1 MSTRNTISAH
11 DKRKTGALEIFSSN
25 QHSLQTWKV
34 RIFTLV
40 FRLIF
45 VYDIR
50 HLFADV
56 MEFLTLKLLI
66 LKFLSNTRE
75 PRLIHLQVHSHYSL
89 LCGASSPD
97 ELATRAAELGFA
109 ALAQTDLNNLHGTIE
124 FQKACNKVGIKAI
137 HGVELTD
144 DQPIEINPVRLVP
157 RALTP
162 FRPRVVL
169 LARDQAGYAAICRLT
184 TLRMVRPDFRLLN
197 ELPGFLTAEGNG
209 LFCLTDSP
217 QVLAALLTTAQKEGQ
232 SDLPAFT
239 RGSLRVLL
247 STVGGQLGPLLRPL
261 RELAQWAAEQQV
273 PVIAGGDVYA
283 ATEHDLLHQKLM
295 SSIRTLSTLETVAP
309 ESCAPEQSWL
319 KSATDMN
326 QLLTEFPEACHES
339 IDVAE
344 QCHYQHKLGVWRY
357 PEFPLPP
364 GETTESHLWKLCF
377 DGLQKRYRQVTGQA
391 MARLQEEI
399 NVVEKLGF
407 AGYFLIVWDIV
418 RFASDHGMPTLG
430 RGSAANSLISYLLGI
445 THVDP
450 LKHDL
455 YFQRFLNPERLSPPD
470 IDLDFGWRD
479 RDKVLEYVY
488 DRYGRD
494 HTAMICNIN
503 RFSTRSGFR
512 EAAKARGYADKD
524 LSKVTRRLPWKVL
537 DDPQLNMARRPESA
551 GLPLNRE
558 PYRSLLMQAGSLNRR
573 PRHLGI
579 HAGGIV
585 IAGSPLTD
593 LFPLQWARKGLL
605 ISQLDMYSIEDL
617 GLVKIDLL
625 AQRGLAV
632 VADAAREVRN
642 NCGISIDLSKVP
654 DEDPA
659 TRRLMSKGDTMG
671 CFYIESPG
679 MRALL
684 KKLKAD
690 TFNVVVAASSVIR
703 PGPSDSGMS
712 RSFVLRHLGKEAAV
726 LPHPD
731 LKFLNETY
739 GVMIYQEDVM
749 RTLHKVAGMTL
760 GEADVMRRAMS
771 FKGDPQKFLDMK
783 DRFLSG
789 AREVMSNHQNT
800 PVQTGV
806 LEELW
811 RQISSFAGY
820 AFCKAHS
827 ASYAV
832 LSFQAAWLK
841 AHHPAEFMA
850 AVMSNGGGFYS
861 VAAYL
866 EEARRLGLRILLPDI
881 NRSNDVFTGRENEVR
896 IGLQQVHGMS
906 QRSMNALT
914 DERNANGF
922 FISLGDL
929 LQRVPQLAE
938 NEIESLIRCGAC
950 DAFELTR
957 PELLWRHAL
966 VRKQNQDAGHRNHRR
981 GGKAEGYLF
990 EEPHNSRAPMTRASG
1005 PIATLFPIE
1014 GTAPNTG
1021 SAVSIIP
1028 AIPDFSP
1035 TEKLQQEIE
1044 ILHLTASAHPMSMLR
1059 QWLQQKGV
1067 VCARDLPG
1075 FAGRRVQVA
1084 GRLIT
1089 AKSAIVK
1096 TTGQPMKFLTLED
1109 ETDLVEVT
1117 LFPEVYAKYGARLLS
1132 RGPYLVV
1139 GLVEDDHG
1147 SITVTA
1153 DSLEVI

>member
-1 MSTRNTISAH
+1 M
-11 DKRKTGALEIFSSN
+11 
-25 QHSLQTWKV
+25 
-34 RIFTLV
+34 
-40 FRLIF
+40 
-45 VYDIR
+45 
-50 HLFADV
+50 
-56 MEFLTLKLLI
+56 
-66 LKFLSNTRE
+66 
-75 PRLIHLQVHSHYSL
+75 IHLHTHSHYSL
-89 LCGASSPD
+89 LSGASSP
-97 ELATRAAELGFA
+97 AELIAQAAKYNFP
-109 ALAQTDLNNLHGTIE
+109 ALAQTDLNNLHGTVE
-124 FQKACNKVGIKAI
+124 FQKECDKAGLRSI

-144 DQPIEINPVRLVP
+144 DRPRDINPVRLVP
-157 RALTP
+157 RSLVPA
-162 FRPRVVL
+162 RPRVVL

-184 TLRMVRPDFRLLN
+184 TLRMVRPDFRLQN

-209 LFCLTDSP
+209 VFCLTDSP
-217 QVLAALLTTAQKEGQ
+217 QVLAGLLEQARKLGPD
-232 SDLPAFT
+232 DLSAFT
-239 RGSLRVLL
+239 RGSLRVMLTT
-247 STVGGQLGPLLRPL
+247 SGGLMGPLARRLRQ
-261 RELAQWAAEQQV
+261 LAQWAAQHHIPTV
-273 PVIAGGDVYA
+273 ASGDVFA
-283 ATEHDLLHQKLM
+283 ACRQDLERQKLL
-295 SSIRTLSTLETVAP
+295 SAIRTLSTVASVK
-309 ESCAPEQSWL
+309 EEVCAPAESWL
-319 KSATDMN
+319 KSAEMMSN
-326 QLLTEFPEACHES
+326 LLGEFPEALLES
-339 IDVAE
+339 EAIAD
-344 QCHYQHKLGVWRY
+344 QCRFQHKLGVWRY
-357 PEFPLPP
+357 PQFPLPP

-418 RFASDHGMPTLG
+418 RYASDHGMPTLG

-470 IDLDFGWRD
+470 IDLDFGWKD
-479 RDKVLEYVY
+479 RDQVLEYVY

-512 EAAKARGYADKD
+512 EAAKARGYADSQ
-524 LSKVTRRLPWKVL
+524 LSKITRRLPWKVF
-537 DDPQLNMARRPESA
+537 DDAEKALARRPESA

-558 PYRSLLMQAGSLNRR
+558 PYRSLLLQAQSLDRR

-579 HAGGIV
+579 HAGGVV
-585 IAGSPLTD
+585 IASKPLTE

-605 ISQLDMYSIEDL
+605 ISQLDMYSVEDL

-625 AQRGLAV
+625 AQRGIAV
-632 VADAAREVRN
+632 VADAARQVSKN
-642 NCGISIDLSKVP
+642 NNISVDLSKVP

-659 TRRLMSKGDTMG
+659 TRRLMSKGQTMG

-712 RSFVLRHLGKEAAV
+712 RSFVLRHLGKEAPV
-726 LPHPD
+726 LPHPA

-749 RTLHKVAGMTL
+749 RTLHAVAGMSL
-760 GEADVMRRAMS
+760 AEADVMRRAMS

-789 AREVMSNHQNT
+789 ARTAIDEGKT
-800 PVQTGV
+800 PPVKEDV

-811 RQISSFAGY
+811 RQVSSFAGY

-841 AHHPAEFMA
+841 THHPAEFMA

-861 VAAYL
+861 VSAYL
-866 EEARRLGLRILLPDI
+866 EETRRLGMAIKLPDV
-881 NRSNDVFTGRENEVR
+881 NHSLDVFTGREREVR

-906 QRSMNALT
+906 QRSMNALL
-914 DERNANGF
+914 DERQANGYF
-922 FISLGDL
+922 VSLGDL

-938 NEIESLIRCGAC
+938 NEIENLIRCGAC
-950 DAFELTR
+950 DGFELTR

-966 VRKQNQDAGHRNHRR
+966 VRKQRRQKNHLNQRRNDKTR
-981 GGKAEGYLF
+981 GRL
-990 EEPHNSRAPMTRASG
+990 SG
-1005 PIATLFPIE
+1005 ERQYPSDSAVRTSVQTATLFPVE
-1014 GTAPNTG
+1014 STAPTAG
-1021 SAVSIIP
+1021 SAISLIP

-1035 TEKLQQEIE
+1035 TEKLQQEME
-1044 ILHLTASAHPMSMLR
+1044 VLHLTASGHPIAMLR
-1059 QWLQQKGV
+1059 PWLQQQGA
-1067 VCARDLPG
+1067 VCACDLAG
-1075 FAGRRVQVA
+1075 FAGRRVSVA
-1084 GRLIT
+1084 GKLIT
-1089 AKSAIVK
+1089 AKSANVK
-1096 TTGQPMKFLTLED
+1096 TTGQPMKCLTLED

-1117 LFPEVYAKYGARLLS
+1117 LFPEIYARYGSRLLS
-1132 RGPYLVV
+1132 RGPYIVS

-1147 SITVTA
+1147 SITLTA
-1153 DSLEVI
+1153 DSLKVI